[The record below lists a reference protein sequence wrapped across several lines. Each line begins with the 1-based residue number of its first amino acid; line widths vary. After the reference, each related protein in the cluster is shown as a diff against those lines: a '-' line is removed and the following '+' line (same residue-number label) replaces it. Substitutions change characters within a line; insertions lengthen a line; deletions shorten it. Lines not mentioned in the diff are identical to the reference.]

1 MCYSLMEYRSNAHS
15 NTNTKLA
22 LRARTQVRY
31 NDLRKHLFCCPDENA
46 SYLPH
51 KNAVLVRV
59 KSEKEDFDDDLE
71 HLDRAVRE
79 LLRTYGVILSVYRAD
94 TFDPKRYSE
103 LTLWVLFED
112 ESAAVSARRCEK
124 KVSKD
129 LIFEFDSQIPLLPLL
144 SVQPNSPLCKGWS
157 TNHHSRMHPL
167 LAVTTLTSSG
177 EVQMASS
184 VPSSLALE
192 PSDALAL
199 YVHSITHSHYL
210 HSNTNTQTPTHQQ
223 VRRPENSIR

>member
-1 MCYSLMEYRSNAHS
+1 MTYVVSSTKRRIPNVLLAYEYRSNAHS

-31 NDLRKHLFCCPDENA
+31 NDLRKHLFCCPDETA

-71 HLDRAVRE
+71 HLDRVVRE

-112 ESAAVSARRCEK
+112 ESGQSQPVVVRK
-124 KVSKD
+124 KIEGSD
-129 LIFEFDSQIPLLPLL
+129 LRFDSRFLFCRFCPQ
-144 SVQPNSPLCKGWS
+144 
-157 TNHHSRMHPL
+157 
-167 LAVTTLTSSG
+167 
-177 EVQMASS
+177 
-184 VPSSLALE
+184 
-192 PSDALAL
+192 
-199 YVHSITHSHYL
+199 
-210 HSNTNTQTPTHQQ
+210 
-223 VRRPENSIR
+223 